1 MSNVFIKCTLED
13 PKQECDIVLKNEQN
27 KPCIDLGGNNTVSE
41 GGKLLLNLQHHTHP
55 QIPDAINVLT
65 TEVHKNGQEAP
76 VSHKQSLGYIPEGY
90 VKYLAPF
97 LNEDAAGFKDTFK
110 NYFDVTIHRIDTNA
124 CGSDG
129 ITIKICVK

>member
-13 PKQECDIVLKNEQN
+13 PKQECDIVLKNKRN
-27 KPCIDLGGNNTVSE
+27 KPYIDLGGNVKVYE
-41 GGKLLLNLQHHTHP
+41 GKNLLLNYEHQTHP
-55 QIPDAINVLT
+55 QIPDVIQVITKKDEN
-65 TEVHKNGQEAP
+65 KDIR
-76 VSHKQSLGYIPEGY
+76 LGYIPEGY

-110 NYFDVTIHRIDTNA
+110 KYFDVTIHRIDTNA
-124 CGSDG
+124 CGSEG